1 MCYRNY
7 TFTTFVERA
16 PSGAVSAGARAPA
29 GGEAHVPG
37 PTTSP
42 SMCREPHAVMYFMYL
57 YPVIGLALFQCFT
70 VHFSSPTSEQV
81 VANAASACIAT
92 DAPAVKGTATKFA

>member
-1 MCYRNY
+1 M
-7 TFTTFVERA
+7 
-16 PSGAVSAGARAPA
+16 SAGARAPA
-29 GGEAHVPG
+29 WGEAHVPG

-42 SMCREPHAVMYFMYL
+42 SCAENRMLSCIYVYL
-57 YPVIGLALFQCFT
+57 PTVIGLALFQCFT

>member
-1 MCYRNY
+1 M
-7 TFTTFVERA
+7 
-16 PSGAVSAGARAPA
+16 SAGARAPA
-29 GGEAHVPG
+29 GGEAHVPA
-37 PTTSP
+37 PRS
-42 SMCREPHAVMYFMYL
+42 HYL
-57 YPVIGLALFQCFT
+57 SVNVPRTACCHVYLSTRGEIGLALFQCFT